1 MQHIRYS
8 AAACQTDQ
16 PNPVERREM
25 RRNTDR
31 ICSMID
37 SAVAGSAPFL
47 PVRLVVFPEF
57 AHAAPVFATA
67 AELHE
72 KLAVEI
78 PNEHTERLEQKA
90 REHDIYIQTGTM
102 LERDARWPGHVFNTT
117 CLIGPE
123 GVVYKY
129 RKVNTW
135 IPYEV
140 HTSPHDLEGYDE
152 PLFPVADTPIGRIG
166 CAICYDWLFPESL
179 RQLAANGAEVL
190 VRVSA
195 YMDPWG
201 ATAPMDWWTV
211 INRARAMENMAYVVA
226 ANQGAS
232 LKHYPPY
239 SWPGGSQVVDF
250 EGRVLA
256 EASAGPG
263 ERIVVAPVDIS
274 ALRHERAAR
283 RGHHMLAHLRTEAY
297 PVYSAHQYPP
307 MLAEQQAARA
317 ATQHTPSYERN
328 NELIDAAKRQ
338 LPSSEVEK

>member
-1 MQHIRYS
+1 MNHIRYS
-8 AAACQTDQ
+8 VAACQTDM

-31 ICSMID
+31 VLSMID

-67 AELHE
+67 AELYE

-78 PNEHTERLEQKA
+78 PNEHIERVERKA
-90 REHDIYIQTGTM
+90 REHGVYVQTGTM
-102 LERDARWPGHVFNTT
+102 LERDPRWPGRVFNAT
-117 CLIGPE
+117 CLVGPE
-123 GVVYKY
+123 GILYKY

-152 PLFPVADTPIGRIG
+152 PLFPVADTPIGRLG
-166 CAICYDWLFPESL
+166 CAVCYDWLFPEVT
-179 RQLAANGAEVL
+179 RQLAADGAEVL
-190 VRVSA
+190 IRVSA

-211 INRARAMENMAYVVA
+211 VNRCRALENTAYVVA

-239 SWPGGSQVVDF
+239 SWPGGSMVVDF
-250 EGRVLA
+250 DGRVLA
-256 EASAGPG
+256 EASPGPG
-263 ERIVVAPVDIS
+263 ERIVVAPVDVS
-274 ALRHERAAR
+274 ALRHERATR

-297 PVYSAHQYPP
+297 TVYRERIYPP
-307 MLAEQQAARA
+307 RATPPGDAEPPEEAL
-317 ATQHTPSYERN
+317 SYEGN
-328 NELIDAAKRQ
+328 NRRIDEAKSR
-338 LPSSEVEK
+338 LRSVGRE